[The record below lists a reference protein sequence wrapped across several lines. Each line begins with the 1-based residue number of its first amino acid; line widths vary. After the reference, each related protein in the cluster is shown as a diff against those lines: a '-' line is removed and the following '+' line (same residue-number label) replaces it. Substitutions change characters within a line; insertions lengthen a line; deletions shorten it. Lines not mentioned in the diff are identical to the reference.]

1 MGGWVSGFTR
11 LECLL
16 LCSYDCGLKV
26 SASLASLTRLSSLT
40 LMARTRE
47 HALIQTAEVG
57 WGGAVWAACVCRGLC
72 VTGLP
77 PKGLPDRGRGAT

>member
-11 LECLL
+11 LESLL

-57 WGGAVWAACVCRGLC
+57 RAGRSGLL
-72 VTGLP
+72 V
-77 PKGLPDRGRGAT
+77 RGRACAFHPSHSPLPAFVPL